1 MSTQDNKNS
10 IKKFLS
16 LAGVAGA
23 SVFLS
28 VPVLAQTNPNYN
40 TRANSTVRAPEL
52 LAQAISDFQESP
64 RNCGGY
70 QGNAT
75 TGGGYNCA
83 LNRINGP
90 SSNGQASTMDRQ
102 SPASRSD
109 TMSQPSTTGAG
120 YPGNGVAPNSGA
132 NTMDRQSPNVSSDTM
147 EEPSNTGAGY
157 PGNGLVPSDGY
168 NTPVQPFRNNDR
180 PPTVNQGENNDNSST
195 GSQDFNYDQG
205 SRTNQSPTGAGYP
218 GNGVAPNSGTSTMQQ
233 RSTASDTTID
243 SQSTP
248 QSSPM
253 YQPSTTGAGYPG
265 NGVSPNSG
273 ANTMDRQSPSGGTNS
288 GNAQP
293 TNQGVQGLW

>member
-83 LNRINGP
+83 INRINGP

-102 SPASRSD
+102 SPASSSD

-147 EEPSNTGAGY
+147 DEPSTDGAGY

-180 PPTVNQGENNDNSST
+180 PPAVNQGENNDNSST
-195 GSQDFNYDQG
+195 G
-205 SRTNQSPTGAGYP
+205 
-218 GNGVAPNSGTSTMQQ
+218 TMQQ
-233 RSTASDTTID
+233 RSTASDTID
-243 SQSTP
+243 SQSTT

-253 YQPSTTGAGYPG
+253 YQQSPTGAGYPG

-273 ANTMDRQSPSGGTNS
+273 ANTMDTQSPTGGSNS

>member
-10 IKKFLS
+10 IKKFIS

-28 VPVLAQTNPNYN
+28 VPALAQTNPDYSS
-40 TRANSTVRAPEL
+40 RANSNVRSTEL
-52 LAQAISDFQESP
+52 LAQAISDYQESSS
-64 RNCGGY
+64 NCGGY
-70 QGNAT
+70 QGNGT
-75 TGGGYNCA
+75 TGGGYYCA
-83 LNRINGP
+83 LNRMNGP

-102 SPASRSD
+102 SPTS
-109 TMSQPSTTGAG
+109 
-120 YPGNGVAPNSGA
+120 
-132 NTMDRQSPNVSSDTM
+132 SSDRM
-147 EEPSNTGAGY
+147 YEPSNTGAGY
-157 PGNGLVPSDGY
+157 PGNGQVPSDGY
-168 NTPVQPFRNNDR
+168 NTPVQPFHNNDR
-180 PPTVNQGENNDNSST
+180 PPTVNQGANNDNSST

-205 SRTNQSPTGAGYP
+205 SRTNQSTTGAGYP

-233 RSTASDTTID
+233 RSTANDSTTD
-243 SQSTP
+243 SQSTT

-253 YQPSTTGAGYPG
+253 YQQSPTGAGYPG

-273 ANTMDRQSPSGGTNS
+273 SSTMNGQSPSGSTDS